1 VSPTRRAGGP
11 VDQLLGAT
19 VEGVGLHQVEFDVAG
34 TREDRLVAR
43 LRRRG
48 DFSRGLTVPGQM
60 GEPAEP
66 RRVGNG
72 R

>member
-1 VSPTRRAGGP
+1 
-11 VDQLLGAT
+11 
-19 VEGVGLHQVEFDVAG
+19 VGLHQVEFDVAG